1 MRYGMRDASTCQ
13 IQSQGEITCA
23 ESHEVYVLDPFG
35 TQGTGTG
42 STPGRLEAVRAK
54 AVGDNRTVYLSTKCN
69 KTSRLPDMLPE
80 AVHKQTRPDG
90 RHEGTGRESNIDIL
104 RTTLDDPTSNSCIGQ
119 YNKVRPDT

>member
-54 AVGDNRTVYLSTKCN
+54 AVGDNRTVYLSTKCKMNFLN
-69 KTSRLPDMLPE
+69 KTSLSKALVDRGGS
-80 AVHKQTRPDG
+80 QTDPARRTAR
-90 RHEGTGRESNIDIL
+90 RHRA
-104 RTTLDDPTSNSCIGQ
+104 
-119 YNKVRPDT
+119 

>member
-42 STPGRLEAVRAK
+42 STPGRLEAVGAK

-90 RHEGTGRESNIDIL
+90 RHEGSHRA
-104 RTTLDDPTSNSCIGQ
+104 
-119 YNKVRPDT
+119 